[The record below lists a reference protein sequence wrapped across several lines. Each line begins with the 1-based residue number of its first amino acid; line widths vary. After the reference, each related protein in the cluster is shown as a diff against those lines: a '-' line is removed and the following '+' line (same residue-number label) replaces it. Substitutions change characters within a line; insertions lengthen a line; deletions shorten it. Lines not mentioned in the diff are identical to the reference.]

1 MRIEPRLSEDIMR
14 ILLIG
19 TIFLSAFLLFLVQPI
34 IAKQII
40 PWFGGTSAVWATC
53 MMFFQ
58 VTLLMGYAY
67 SDFVVRRIQPRT
79 QSLFHI
85 GLLLAALLA
94 LPIIPDEGWKPT
106 EYANPT
112 LQVFML
118 LLFTVGLP
126 YFALST
132 TGPLLQAWYVRRFPG
147 NGVYRLF
154 ALSNLASLAAL
165 VSYPFVIEPYFTT
178 RQQSWGWSIGFA
190 LFALSCMLGAWNG
203 RRDAGVTSP
212 PAVLPGEAATGTP
225 PSSAA
230 PRAVDYLT
238 WLSLAAL
245 GSTLLLSVTN
255 HITQNVASVP
265 LLWILPLSAYL
276 LTFILCFD
284 RQGWY
289 RRRLIIP
296 PLMLLLVVMAWGLA
310 APSGYLGVKFS
321 VLAYILGLFFICM
334 FVHGELARRKPAPS
348 HLTRFYLMVSLGG
361 VLGSF
366 FVSTVAPY
374 VFSHY
379 FELPIALVVTGLV
392 LMIVLHRYFAG
403 RRLAYGILAVSG
415 FGTFFTG
422 YFGWLHYSDVSENAV
437 HMQRNFYGT
446 LSVISYTVDSPED
459 EVRDLVNGT
468 ILHGRQF
475 SAAEKRN
482 KPTTYFGEGSAPAY
496 ALEKMKDRPLNVGVV
511 GLGVGTVALYGKPG
525 DYFRFYELNPQD
537 KEIAQHYFSYLHD
550 SPARTDVVLGDGRL
564 SLERELKEGR
574 AGQFDILM
582 LDAFNSAS
590 VPVHLL
596 TREAMDLYRLQIK
609 PDGVIIFNTTNAFLN
624 LPPLIKRIA
633 DDVGMQAIKIAYRPE
648 RHLYHLLPS
657 NWVLVTRNER
667 ILEDLKIQPNAQPVR
682 PLYGLRPWTDDY
694 SNLFQILA
702 R

>member
-1 MRIEPRLSEDIMR
+1 MR

-58 VTLLMGYAY
+58 VALLMGYAY

-79 QSLFHI
+79 QSLLHI

-289 RRRLIIP
+289 RRRLFTG
-296 PLMLLLVVMAWGLA
+296 PLLVLLLGMALDMSSRTADVNIAFTIALYVV
-310 APSGYLGVKFS
+310 
-321 VLAYILGLFFICM
+321 GLFVCCM
-334 FVHGELARRKPAPS
+334 FLHGELAGRKPSPS
-348 HLTRFYLMVSLGG
+348 YLTRFYLMVSLGG
-361 VLGSF
+361 GLGSL
-366 FVSTVAPY
+366 FVSTIAPNI
-374 VFSHY
+374 FSSY
-379 FELPIALVVTGLV
+379 FELPIALVSTGVLLLV
-392 LMIVLHRYFAG
+392 LLRRYLTATRTAFCVLA
-403 RRLAYGILAVSG
+403 IAVLS
-415 FGTFFTG
+415 TLCTI
-422 YFGWLHYSDVSENAV
+422 YLSWQDYKALNKNSVL
-437 HMQRNFYGT
+437 MQRNFYGT
-446 LSVISYTVDSPED
+446 LRVIRKNAHEKEL
-459 EVRDLVNGT
+459 EVLDLISGN
-468 ILHGRQF
+468 IIHGRQF
-475 SAAEKRN
+475 VAPEKRQLA
-482 KPTTYFGEGSAPAY
+482 TSYFGEGSGPGY
-496 ALEKMKDRPLNVGVV
+496 ALTKMKDRPLNVGVV
-511 GLGVGTVALYGKPG
+511 GLGVGTVALYGKPD

-537 KEIAQHYFSYLHD
+537 KEIAQHYFSYLRD
-550 SPARTDVVLGDGRL
+550 SPARSDIVLGDGRL

-574 AGQFDILM
+574 PGQFDILM
-582 LDAFNSAS
+582 LDAFTGDS

-596 TREAMDLYRLQIK
+596 TREAMDIYRQHIK
-609 PDGVIIFNTTNAFLN
+609 PDGVIVFNTSNHFVN
-624 LPPLIKRIA
+624 LPPVIKRVA
-633 DDVGMQAIKIAYRPE
+633 DDIGMQAIKIVDLPQG
-648 RHLYHLLPS
+648 HFLPS
-657 NWVLVTRNER
+657 DWVLVTNNHR
-667 ILEDLKIQPNAQPVR
+667 ILNDPQIAASIKPIIPIP
-682 PLYGLRPWTDDY
+682 GLRSWTDDY
-694 SNLFQILA
+694 SNLFKILMKN
-702 R
+702 